1 MRRIV
6 IVAFDQA
13 QLLDIAGPVQVF
25 ASARDLAALRALP
38 DPYEIAVV
46 SPEGGAIATSSGL
59 PVVTLPLAALGGK
72 PVDTVI
78 AVGGLGSRQAQHDAR
93 LVRWI
98 AAEARR
104 ARRIC
109 SVCTGAFLLGAAG
122 LLDGRRVATH
132 WWAAAELQR
141 RYPAAKVDPDP
152 IFLRDGKVWT
162 SAGVTAGIDLAL
174 ALVEEDLGRGMALAV
189 ARHLVVFLKRPGGQ
203 SQFSAMLRSQAA
215 DEGRFAALHDWLAQN
230 LSGDLRVEV
239 LAARLGMSPRNF
251 ARLYRQRTGTTPAKT
266 VEQLRLEAARRAL
279 EDGSAPIAAIARA
292 AGFGDEERMRRS
304 FLRHLGVAPQHYRQ
318 RFSRGA
324 DRPALAREDLP
335 APAI

>member
-38 DPYEIAVV
+38 DPYEIVVV
-46 SPEGGAIATSSGL
+46 SPDGGATATSSGL
-59 PVVTLPLAALGGK
+59 PVVAAPLSALEGK
-72 PVDTVI
+72 PVDTLI
-78 AVGGLGSRQAQHDAR
+78 AVGGLGSRQAQHDAV

-104 ARRIC
+104 ARRVC

-122 LLDGRRVATH
+122 LLDGRRVTTH
-132 WWAAAELQR
+132 WWAAAELQQH
-141 RYPAAKVDPDP
+141 YAEAKVDPDP

-203 SQFSAMLRSQAA
+203 SQFSAMLRSQVA
-215 DEGRFAALHDWLAQN
+215 DEGRFAELHDWLAQN

-251 ARLYRQRTGTTPAKT
+251 ARLYRQRTGTTPART

-279 EDGSAPIAAIARA
+279 EEGSAPIAAIARA

-324 DRPALAREDLP
+324 DRPPLPREDLP
-335 APAI
+335 APPI